1 MMDHVAS
8 CDIVR
13 AAAMTVCVPEC
24 KALFHAMADPSSD
37 RFIRSHLKTRHLVL
51 LVELGR
57 HASILHAAEAAGL
70 TQPGASKLIGELE
83 HALGVPLFE
92 RLPRGVAPTWYGKVL
107 IRRAGAALA
116 EMDAAHQ
123 EVMQGLAGRG
133 GRVSIGT
140 VLTPSTSLVPHAV
153 QLLKSRDPRIEIVVS
168 VDTSKTM
175 VAQLRAGELD
185 IVIGRIL
192 DPVVAC
198 ELNFE
203 PLADEPHSLIVRAG
217 HPWLTRPD
225 LTLAE
230 IAASAWIIPPAGRLR
245 EQIMARFIAN
255 GLEQPHDTVETM
267 SLSMI
272 PQLLCSS
279 DRVVALPVELVHSY
293 LDAGTLAV
301 LPVELGLRNDVY
313 GIVTRKRHRL
323 SPSAEAMLDALRE
336 AGAVAF
342 SQTAA

>member
-1 MMDHVAS
+1 
-8 CDIVR
+8 
-13 AAAMTVCVPEC
+13 
-24 KALFHAMADPSSD
+24 MADPSSD
-37 RFIRSHLKTRHLVL
+37 RFLRSHLKTRHLVL

-92 RLPRGVAPTWYGKVL
+92 RLPRGVAPTWYGKIL

-123 EVMQGLAGRG
+123 EIMQGIAGSG
-133 GRVSIGT
+133 GRVSVGA
-140 VLTPSTSLVPHAV
+140 VLSPAAALVPQAV
-153 QLLKSRDPRIEIVVS
+153 KLLKARNPRIDVVLS
-168 VDTSKTM
+168 ADTSKTM

-185 IVIGRIL
+185 IMIGRIL
-192 DPVVAC
+192 DPSIAA

-217 HPWLTRPD
+217 HPWLGRGD
-225 LTLAE
+225 ITLAE
-230 IAASAWIIPPAGRLR
+230 IAASAWILPPAGRLR
-245 EQIMARFIAN
+245 EQIMAMFIVG
-255 GLEQPHDTVETM
+255 GLDQPQDTVETM

-272 PQLLCSS
+272 PYLLADS
-279 DRVVALPVELVHSY
+279 DRLVALPPELVRSY

-301 LPVELGLRNDVY
+301 LPVAFGLRADVY
-313 GIVTRKRHRL
+313 GIVTRKRHHL
-323 SPSAEAMLDALRE
+323 SPSALAMLDALRE
-336 AGAVAF
+336 AGALQF
-342 SQTAA
+342 SAALA

>member
-1 MMDHVAS
+1 MRD
-8 CDIVR
+8 
-13 AAAMTVCVPEC
+13 TT
-24 KALFHAMADPSSD
+24 SD

-123 EVMQGLAGRG
+123 EIMQGMAGIG
-133 GRVSIGT
+133 GRVVVGS
-140 VLTPSTSLVPHAV
+140 VLTPSASLVPHAV
-153 QLLKSRDPRIEIVVS
+153 RLVKERAPRIQIAVT
-168 VDTSKTM
+168 VDTSKAM
-175 VAQLRAGELD
+175 VEQLRAGELD
-185 IVIGRIL
+185 IVVGRI
-192 DPVVAC
+192 DPAASA

-217 HPWLTRPD
+217 HPWLGRQD
-225 LTLAE
+225 LSLEELA
-230 IAASAWIIPPAGRLR
+230 AGPWVFPPPGRLR
-245 EQIMARFIAN
+245 DHLMALFIAK
-255 GLEQPHDTVETM
+255 GLEQPADTVETM
-267 SLSMI
+267 SLSLV
-272 PQLLCSS
+272 PQLLAAS
-279 DRVVALPVELVHSY
+279 DRVVALPQELVQSH

-301 LPVELGLRNDVY
+301 LPVDLGLRSDVY
-313 GIVTRKRHRL
+313 GIVTRKRHML
-323 SPSAEAMLDALRE
+323 SPSAEAMLAALRE
-336 AGAVAF
+336 A
-342 SQTAA
+342 AAMLARAPRG

>member
-1 MMDHVAS
+1 
-8 CDIVR
+8 
-13 AAAMTVCVPEC
+13 
-24 KALFHAMADPSSD
+24 MADSSSD
-37 RFIRSHLKTRHLVL
+37 RFLRSHLKTRHLVL

-123 EVMQGLAGRG
+123 EIMQGLAGSG
-133 GRVSIGT
+133 GRVSVGA
-140 VLTPSTSLVPHAV
+140 VLSPAASLVPQAV
-153 QLLKSRDPRIEIVVS
+153 KLLKARNPHIEVVLS
-168 VDTSKTM
+168 ADTSKTM

-192 DPVVAC
+192 DPSIAS

-217 HPWLTRPD
+217 HPWLGRAD
-225 LTLAE
+225 ITLAE

-245 EQIMARFIAN
+245 EQIMAMFIVG
-255 GLEQPHDTVETM
+255 GLDQPHDTVETM

-272 PQLLCSS
+272 PYLLADS
-279 DRVVALPVELVHSY
+279 DRLVALPPELVRSY

-301 LPVELGLRNDVY
+301 LPVDFALRADVY
-313 GIVTRKRHRL
+313 GIVTRKRHHL
-323 SPSAEAMLDALRE
+323 SPSALAMLDALRE
-336 AGAVAF
+336 AGAMQF
-342 SQTAA
+342 SAPPA